1 MLVNRCFLLAPAGYP
16 EVVNSAANT
25 QSERRG
31 GGALKKHEG
40 LLLQTGGSELTAEA
54 DPSSFVPLANRVS
67 ELIRVMSRVQPDD
80 LSAAE
85 IAALL
90 GILAPADSRV
100 NGRPTARPGL
110 RLVRSCGE
118 QPTSDLA

>member
-1 MLVNRCFLLAPAGYP
+1 MLKTHKGFLP
-16 EVVNSAANT
+16 ET
-25 QSERRG
+25 E
-31 GGALKKHEG
+31 
-40 LLLQTGGSELTAEA
+40 GSELTAEA
-54 DPSSFVPLANRVS
+54 GPTSYLPLSDRLS

-85 IAALL
+85 IVALL

-110 RLVRSCGE
+110 RIVRSCGE